1 MGISSRGY
9 IVPYYRILNWVNSFL
24 IHCEGGDKMM
34 KSVDDYISKQQ
45 AIDKIKNATTIT
57 GLNKR
62 TYRALNMV
70 IKALESE
77 RPEGG
82 DTK

>member
-1 MGISSRGY
+1 
-9 IVPYYRILNWVNSFL
+9 
-24 IHCEGGDKMM
+24 MM

-45 AIDKIKNATTIT
+45 EIDKIKNATTIT